1 MWKVL
6 QKYGIPPKM
15 VQLIESL
22 HEEMTAVL
30 QIHGEAL
37 EGDIDV
43 SNGLRQGCVLAPVL
57 FILFFNLTIEAW
69 RQECSEVGITI
80 LYKADGCLIGSRAR
94 MDRTRWAELLFVDGM
109 AVVTRARSG
118 MVHALEQLF
127 EVTSQ

>member
-22 HEEMTAVL
+22 HEGMAAVL
-30 QIHGEAL
+30 IKIHGEAL

-43 SNGLRQGCVLAPVL
+43 SNGLRQGCVLTPAL
-57 FILFFNLTIEAW
+57 FNLLFNLVIEAW

-80 LYKADGCLIGSRAR
+80 LY
-94 MDRTRWAELLFVDGM
+94 
-109 AVVTRARSG
+109 
-118 MVHALEQLF
+118 
-127 EVTSQ
+127 